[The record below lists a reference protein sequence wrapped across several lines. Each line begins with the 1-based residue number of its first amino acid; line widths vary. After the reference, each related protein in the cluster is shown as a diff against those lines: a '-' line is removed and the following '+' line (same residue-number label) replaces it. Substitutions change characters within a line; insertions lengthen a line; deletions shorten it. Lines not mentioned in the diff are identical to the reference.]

1 MMLKLKLQYFG
12 HLMWRVDSLEKPWC
26 WKGLRAGE
34 GDDRGWD
41 GWMASPTRWTWVW
54 VNSVSWWW
62 TESPGVLGFTGS
74 QRVGHDWVTELNWTV
89 YWINAWKSHWL
100 NPSKASKQTG
110 RVSFSDDGDPKGSS
124 LFPDPVPRFLGW
136 KGHTA
141 FQLFSKNLYPP
152 LVLNGP
158 ETSFISDHP
167 ADHSS

>member
-1 MMLKLKLQYFG
+1 MPNNFLKNE
-12 HLMWRVDSLEKPWC
+12 SLPIVWNVKCMSTFYRNSIFTAEEMKVTVLVTQSC
-26 WKGLRAGE
+26 
-34 GDDRGWD
+34 
-41 GWMASPTRWTWVW
+41 PTLCDPMDCMR
-54 VNSVSWWW
+54 
-62 TESPGVLGFTGS
+62 FTGS
-74 QRVGHDWVTELNWTV
+74 QRVRHDWVTELNWTV

-167 ADHSS
+167 AGHSS